1 MLPTAFLP
9 KTEHVCVK
17 RQCFWR
23 KIKPNN
29 ISLSRFKGYVGTIS
43 PISPMQFPPH
53 RGLGMS
59 RSLYIYLKL
68 STLKVA
74 FFFTIA
80 TPVPVP
86 IWTMITTGWWFLV
99 SLLLWMGQ
107 RNPAP
112 PNGWLKPQKSQKS
125 SVQPIN
131 WCRISLAHPLYGL
144 PKPCALA
151 ICAQTVEILAF
162 AELGRGSHKV
172 TWGTPQWFWWMG
184 FLKVGWLVNRPKW
197 VWIKPG
203 FTVRFPRNYSFV
215 KFIEHEFERLQAG
228 RT

>member
-1 MLPTAFLP
+1 MEPTAFLP

-23 KIKPNN
+23 KIKQNN

-74 FFFTIA
+74 FFFYNSDPCA
-80 TPVPVP
+80 SSDLNNDHYRLMVPGQF
-86 IWTMITTGWWFLV
+86 TTVDG
-99 SLLLWMGQ
+99 
-107 RNPAP
+107 PA
-112 PNGWLKPQKSQKS
+112 KSCTTKRMVETQKSQKS
-125 SVQPIN
+125 SVQQPNN
-131 WCRISLAHPLYGL
+131 WGRISLAHPLYGL

-184 FLKVGWLVNRPKW
+184 FLKVG
-197 VWIKPG
+197 
-203 FTVRFPRNYSFV
+203 
-215 KFIEHEFERLQAG
+215 
-228 RT
+228 